1 MILQQK
7 RSCSSNNH
15 VAVFCHFLL
24 GLEYQ
29 VQLQTSAQS
38 YGENWHADKATTD
51 SKVRTN
57 APFRPTKRVIK
68 LLRFKK
74 MRNSNRKLEHRLL
87 HRIHTN
93 LTLIAQY
100 HFAILIKEQC

>member
-87 HRIHTN
+87 HRIHT
-93 LTLIAQY
+93 
-100 HFAILIKEQC
+100 

>member
-15 VAVFCHFLL
+15 TGVFCHFLL
-24 GLEYQ
+24 GLEYK
-29 VQLQTSAQS
+29 VQLQSSAQS
-38 YGENWHADKATTD
+38 YGENWHADEAATD
-51 SKVRTN
+51 SKVKTN
-57 APFRPTKRVIK
+57 ALFRPTK

-87 HRIHTN
+87 HRIHT
-93 LTLIAQY
+93 
-100 HFAILIKEQC
+100 